1 MTQEDEWKEV
11 EDTEFKKLEIGE
23 SITGVLLKVEP
34 STKYEAKSIYTIHE
48 QGAADSIKIFG
59 TTILDRKMEKVPLG
73 SLVKIVREDNEP
85 SDKGNPLQM
94 YKVFW
99 KQMNAGA
106 TPAQENK
113 EKSVFGGN

>member
-1 MTQEDEWKEV
+1 MTQEEEWNEV

-23 SITGVLLKVEP
+23 SITGVLLRVEQ
-34 STKYEAKSIYTIHE
+34 STKYESKSIYTIHE
-48 QGAADSIKIFG
+48 QGADESVKIFG
-59 TTILDRKMEKVPLG
+59 TTILDRKMDRVPLG

-99 KQMNAGA
+99 KQMKAE
-106 TPAQENK
+106 TTTKSK